1 MLKDEILN
9 ALREADTEYVSG
21 QQLCSRFGVSRTAVW
36 KAIGRLREEGYA
48 IEAVTN
54 RGYRL
59 GETDEEESDLFNAQ
73 EIERFLHTRW
83 AGHPLV
89 FKKQTGS
96 TNDDILR
103 MSDEGAAQGT
113 LAVAAAQTAGKGRR
127 GRTWISVPDCN
138 IYMSILLRP
147 ALRADKAPMSTL
159 VMALSACQA
168 VTDLFPEI
176 SAPHAD
182 GNGLCAGI
190 KWPNDLVIGRES
202 EYRKFTGI
210 LTEMRLEETQIRD
223 VVVGIGINVNETD
236 FSDEIRQSATSVKLA
251 LGKHISRAQLTARIW
266 ERFEENYEVFEA
278 AGSLLPLKDAYEA
291 LLVNIGRRVRVLD
304 PQAPFEGTAEGITQT
319 GELIVRTD
327 EGEIRC
333 VGAGEVSVRG
343 VNGYV

>member
-1 MLKDEILN
+1 MLKEQILD
-9 ALREADTEYVSG
+9 ALREADGEYVSG
-21 QQLCSRFGVSRTAVW
+21 QQLCGRFEVSRTAVW
-36 KAIGRLREEGYA
+36 KAIGKLKEEGYA

-59 GETDEEESDLFNAQ
+59 HPQTETADLFNGQ

-83 AGHPLV
+83 AGHPLI
-89 FKKQTGS
+89 FQKQTGS

-127 GRTWISVPDCN
+127 GRTWISVADCN

-147 ALRADKAPMSTL
+147 SLRADKAPMSTL

-168 VTDLFPEI
+168 VLDLYPDIARPGE
-176 SAPHAD
+176 AAQT
-182 GNGLCAGI
+182 LRAGI
-190 KWPNDLVIGRES
+190 KWPNDLVIGKEG

-223 VVVGIGINVNETD
+223 VVVGIGINVNEMD
-236 FSDEIRQSATSVKLA
+236 FSEEIRQSATSLKLA
-251 LGKHISRAQLTARIW
+251 LGRTVSRAQLTARIW
-266 ERFEENYEVFEA
+266 ERFEENYETFEA
-278 AGSLLPLKDAYEA
+278 AGSLAPLQGAYEA
-291 LLVNIGRRVRVLD
+291 LLVNTGRRVRVLD
-304 PQAPFEGTAEGITQT
+304 PQSPFDGLAEGITET
-319 GELIVRTD
+319 GELRVRTD
-327 EGEIRC
+327 QGEIRT

>member
-9 ALREADTEYVSG
+9 ALREAGGEFISG
-21 QQLCSRFGVSRTAVW
+21 QQLCRHFGVSRTAVW
-36 KAIGRLREEGYA
+36 KAISRLREEGYA

-59 GETDEEESDLFNAQ
+59 GETDEEEPDLFNAQ

-83 AGHPLV
+83 AGHPL
-89 FKKQTGS
+89 FFRKQTGS

-113 LAVAAAQTAGKGRR
+113 LETAAAQTAGKGRR

-147 ALRADKAPMSTL
+147 SLRADKAPMSTL

-176 SAPHAD
+176 SVPRTESAD
-182 GNGLCAGI
+182 LCAGI
-190 KWPNDLVIGRES
+190 KWPNDLVIGRAG

-223 VVVGIGINVNETD
+223 VVVGIGINVNETE
-236 FSDEIRQSATSVKLA
+236 FFDEIRQSATSLKLA
-251 LGKHISRAQLTARIW
+251 LGKRVSRAQLTARIW
-266 ERFEENYEVFEA
+266 ERFEGNYEIFEA

-304 PQAPFEGTAEGITQT
+304 PQSPFEGTAEGITGT

>member
-9 ALREADTEYVSG
+9 ALWEAGGEYVSG
-21 QQLCSRFGVSRTAVW
+21 QQLCSRSGVSRTAVW

-59 GETDEEESDLFNAQ
+59 LSAPTLLSETEIRRMAEEW
-73 EIERFLHTRW
+73 EREG

-266 ERFEENYEVFEA
+266 ERFEENYEIFEA
-278 AGSLLPLKDAYEA
+278 AGSLLPLKDAYET
-291 LLVNIGRRVRVLD
+291 LLVNIGRRGRVLD
-304 PQAPFEGTAEGITQT
+304 PQSPFEGTAEGITQT

-343 VNGYV
+343 VNGYI